1 MLLYFDASINSE
13 AHRREMDHSWIESKD
28 QWFSNAEME
37 ALSPV
42 QFTVDSR
49 HEEHFIRYKK

>member
-1 MLLYFDASINSE
+1 MHQLIQKHIGGKWITPGLKVKINGSLML
-13 AHRREMDHSWIESKD
+13 
-28 QWFSNAEME
+28 ME

-49 HEEHFIRYKK
+49 HEEHLIRYKK